1 VLRICKKKA
10 ISKILD
16 VLAIK
21 TVVGLLCLRLLPTT
35 VKLMSFASLTARENK
50 L

>member
-1 VLRICKKKA
+1 MLKICKKKA

-16 VLAIK
+16 VLVIK
-21 TVVGLLCLRLLPTT
+21 TVVSLPYLRLLPTT
-35 VKLMSFASLTARENK
+35 VKLILSMSLAAYADK